1 MTSDRVIPE
10 VVDEIAFQTRRNL
23 AQRAL
28 ADIILFS
35 QGDQAAIQKGARYLL
50 EGKVLNLHPRHL
62 VSAAGYALA
71 TGKIPP
77 RQLAKLVIDHLNQL
91 TARSVPTLTEAQAA
105 LAS

>member
-1 MTSDRVIPE
+1 M
-10 VVDEIAFQTRRNL
+10 
-23 AQRAL
+23 
-28 ADIILFS
+28 
-35 QGDQAAIQKGARYLL
+35 
-50 EGKVLNLHPRHL
+50 LNLHPRYL

-91 TARSVPTLTEAQAA
+91 TARTVSTLTEAQAA